1 GNGSGTSGDIR
12 YCIEQADNPANA
24 GSTIVFD
31 NTVFKPTNSNTIAL
45 HNGELQISQNT
56 TIIGLD
62 AAHLTISGSDGLG
75 RSNRVFDITSSAAIV
90 SISGMT
96 IANGNA
102 EVFYTSIAG
111 NQGGDIFN
119 SGNLTLS
126 NCIVSNGLSVGIVGG
141 PDGRGG
147 AIFNATGNGGKGAIL
162 TL

>member
-1 GNGSGTSGDIR
+1 
-12 YCIEQADNPANA
+12 
-24 GSTIVFD
+24 
-31 NTVFKPTNSNTIAL
+31 
-45 HNGELQISQNT
+45 NGELQISQNT

-75 RSNRVFDITSSAAIV
+75 GSSRVFDITSSAAIV

-147 AIFNATGNGGKGAIL
+147 AIFNATGSGGKGAFL
-162 TL
+162 TLDHTIVQGSTAQGSGGGALGAGGGIYNDTNATL